1 VSTPTDPW
9 DARGWLCYLLD
20 WKDDWPSPGGL
31 TYDSFLHRFM
41 LSVVPDGWI
50 KSGYG
55 PTAQGK
61 RRQDIGKGH
70 AAFLRM
76 SDLFDSLAGLA
87 VTGNGQEI
95 QISRNVDDCFFKE
108 SINAILSDDARFFS
122 DFWEAVQHW
131 RDCVKTGA
139 PLLRAKNRRLE
150 FMILA
155 TILEEGEPFYAVKSL
170 RKLILRKFFPDQC
183 TNAPTWK
190 DIDQVVTRL
199 GIKKCRRN

>member
-1 VSTPTDPW
+1 
-9 DARGWLCYLLD
+9 
-20 WKDDWPSPGGL
+20 
-31 TYDSFLHRFM
+31 M

-87 VTGNGQEI
+87 VTGNGNKI
-95 QISRNVDDCFFKE
+95 QISRNVADYFFKE
-108 SINAILSDDARFFS
+108 SINAILSDDARFFI

-139 PLLRAKNRRLE
+139 PLLKQKTDGSNL
-150 FMILA
+150 
-155 TILEEGEPFYAVKSL
+155 
-170 RKLILRKFFPDQC
+170 
-183 TNAPTWK
+183 
-190 DIDQVVTRL
+190 
-199 GIKKCRRN
+199 